1 MRFQI
6 SASALS
12 DYGKLSV
19 AESEQFRAAV
29 VDFNSSAEAFVR
41 TRDPSEWPRR
51 LRVKSVT
58 GAPGVFEMTW
68 SFAGPDGRATWEWVA
83 VPGESGRDRPAIRW
97 RRIGGH
103 GIFRKP

>member
-12 DYGKLSV
+12 DYGKLS
-19 AESEQFRAAV
+19 AIEAEQFKAAV
-29 VDFNSSAEAFVR
+29 VEFNSAADAFVR
-41 TRDPSEWPRR
+41 TRDPREWPRR
-51 LRVKSVT
+51 LRVKSVLS
-58 GAPGVFEMTW
+58 APGVFEMTW

-83 VPGESGRDRPAIRW
+83 VPDEIGQDQPPIRW

-103 GIFRKP
+103 VIFKKP